1 MSTFSTNKKSTF
13 TLYEENEVNSQ
24 FQNGQILSFY
34 SEFFNSEIQ
43 GTVLKKYTNSC
54 LVDIS
59 INKALNKRDI
69 EHLNSRMIISY
80 KKTNFID

>member
-13 TLYEENEVNSQ
+13 TLFEENDINNQ
-24 FQNGQILSFY
+24 FEDGQILFFY
-34 SEFFNSEIQ
+34 SDFFNSEIQ

-59 INKALNKRDI
+59 MNDSINKRDL
-69 EHLNSRMIISY
+69 EHLNSRMIIAY
-80 KKTNFID
+80 KKVHSF